1 MNKNTTINN
10 HNLQLTNEEYDV
22 YTYLNEFY
30 PDLINH
36 FKQYILIGRDKI
48 SQRLITSLYRENLI
62 HAKDNSQ
69 IIRPTKLTVSM
80 FSKDKDVL
88 CIHFPKSNI
97 REICLRPGRCG
108 RSFLYLK
115 TS

>member
-1 MNKNTTINN
+1 MWMRCYMNQNTTINN

-69 IIRPTKLTVSM
+69 IIRPVSYTHLT
-80 FSKDKDVL
+80 L
-88 CIHFPKSNI
+88 QTN
-97 REICLRPGRCG
+97 REV
-108 RSFLYLK
+108 
-115 TS
+115 

>member
-48 SQRLITSLYRENLI
+48 SQRLIIS
-62 HAKDNSQ
+62 
-69 IIRPTKLTVSM
+69 
-80 FSKDKDVL
+80 
-88 CIHFPKSNI
+88 
-97 REICLRPGRCG
+97 
-108 RSFLYLK
+108 
-115 TS
+115 

>member
-48 SQRLITSLYRENLI
+48 LNVLLHLYI
-62 HAKDNSQ
+62 
-69 IIRPTKLTVSM
+69 V
-80 FSKDKDVL
+80 
-88 CIHFPKSNI
+88 
-97 REICLRPGRCG
+97 
-108 RSFLYLK
+108 K
-115 TS
+115 T